1 VLRQLSE
8 WRQSDVDVSIAVNL
22 SARDLQDL
30 DLPNRV
36 ARRLAL
42 WGVPGRTL
50 GLEITETGVMEDT
63 ARAVEVLGRLRKL
76 HIQLAIDDYGIGYS
90 SLSYLSRL
98 PVHEIK
104 IDKSFVHGMLGDGND
119 RIVVRSTIDLARSLG
134 LHVVAEGVEDDAQ
147 WELLSSF
154 GCRYVQGYHV
164 GRPEPESEQLR
175 RRLVH
180 DRG

>member
-1 VLRQLSE
+1 M
-8 WRQSDVDVSIAVNL
+8 
-22 SARDLQDL
+22 
-30 DLPNRV
+30 PRV
-36 ARRLAL
+36 AAVRPRRVRGGEPVRARPARTSTCRTGSRAA
-42 WGVPGRTL
+42 WRSGAYPAGRSAWRSPRPASWRTPPGRRGPGTL
-50 GLEITETGVMEDT
+50 RE
-63 ARAVEVLGRLRKL
+63 L
-76 HIQLAIDDYGIGYS
+76 HILLAIDDFGTGYS

-119 RIVVRSTIDLARSLG
+119 RIVVRSTIDLARNLG

-180 DRG
+180 DRV